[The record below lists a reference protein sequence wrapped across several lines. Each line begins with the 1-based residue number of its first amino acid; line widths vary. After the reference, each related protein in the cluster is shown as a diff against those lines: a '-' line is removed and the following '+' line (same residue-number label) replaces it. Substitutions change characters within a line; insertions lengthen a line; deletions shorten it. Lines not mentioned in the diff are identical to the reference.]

1 MTDHLPADPDRALVA
16 EAAAGGREAFDEL
29 VSRHQAR
36 IFNLARALVGD
47 DGEADDLAQET
58 FIRAWR
64 ALGRFRG
71 DSAFRTWLYRVAI
84 NVIRSHLA
92 ARSRRRAVWGWWRHD
107 TPGGMRTAL
116 DVADATDME
125 RDAMRREL
133 IDRALAALPPD
144 LRMAV
149 TLRDVEGLEYREIAD
164 ALGVPIGTVMSR
176 ISRARAR
183 LRPLLAP
190 LLSGAT
196 SGAGH
201 HD

>member
-1 MTDHLPADPDRALVA
+1 
-16 EAAAGGREAFDEL
+16 
-29 VSRHQAR
+29 
-36 IFNLARALVGD
+36 
-47 DGEADDLAQET
+47 
-58 FIRAWR
+58 
-64 ALGRFRG
+64 
-71 DSAFRTWLYRVAI
+71 
-84 NVIRSHLA
+84 
-92 ARSRRRAVWGWWRHD
+92 
-107 TPGGMRTAL
+107 
-116 DVADATDME
+116 VADATDME

-144 LRMAV
+144 QRMAV
-149 TLRDVEGLEYREIAD
+149 TLRDVEGLDYREIAD

-190 LLSGAT
+190 LLSGTT

>member
-1 MTDHLPADPDRALVA
+1 VA

-29 VSRHQAR
+29 VGRHQAR

-47 DGEADDLAQET
+47 DGEADDLTQET
-58 FIRAWR
+58 FIRVWR

-92 ARSRRRAVWGWWRHD
+92 ARSRRRAVWGWWRPD
-107 TPGGMRTAL
+107 TPGGAKTAL

-149 TLRDVEGLEYREIAD
+149 TLRDVEGLEYREIAA